1 MNKTYLLTLD
11 ATTQKKKPSKQE
23 FKIISNNINKV
34 VALTSQEIVDYAS
47 PPYCYTFC
55 PAILNGSRNNNNWGG
70 QQIFMLDFDTG
81 ISPKVI
87 IDRLTEYD
95 IIPNIIYY
103 TFSHTEEH
111 PRFRIVLLVEEPI
124 FDYYVAETIRKGLVK
139 GFPDCDK
146 KCVDA
151 ARIFLGGQMGEELN
165 VTPNSI
171 SQLMNFSSIYI
182 VATDKQQTR
191 NLQKNGYSNYNSN
204 RTTHI
209 SAKNSNSSL
218 YCPPRNEF
226 ILKQKNN
233 AFNFELLKEKLKIV
247 KDFTSGKELKYLQLF
262 GLITNVIH
270 TKGGEKY
277 LKDIM
282 NTFNKEGL
290 TAYKPADF
298 AIIPVVKFYDYLP
311 QRIERFSPYTEDH
324 RYTDIFDAV
333 KKPRGEVQVIKPLS
347 KIKLSEAEQ
356 ILDMEF
362 NKAIASNSDNIYI
375 FQTQTAIGKSSKLIE
390 LTQTTLAFPTHK
402 LKNEIF
408 DKMAVDCLVVPEL
421 PVFSNHLVNER
432 IKALYKVGL
441 NKDVS
446 ILLNE
451 IANPDQNEY
460 TVEDGILAKEF
471 LQIINKSKTT
481 PKTVLTTHLRAIYD
495 PYSHDTIIFDED
507 PINSL
512 LSIKK
517 FELSDLWLLSNQ
529 LDKYS
534 DENEPKKEKPIT
546 KILNYINDIKSGI
559 ISRINFFGIDR
570 ELIISY
576 ISKNHTNTNLIQ
588 FFDATAFYKD
598 KNDPNIIYYLIKR
611 KIPQEKKVIILSATP
626 QIEIYKSLYGDRV
639 KVIDIPLAESKGEIK
654 QYTKNGY
661 SRTYIKKNE
670 FPTLIEKIG
679 NKNVITFKSFKHKF
693 PTAHPEIHYGNC
705 EGYDILKGQ
714 DLAVIGTP
722 HQNVLK
728 YLFMAF
734 AAGIDLKRI
743 NLTIKDLKI
752 DWKGF
757 RFRFFTYEDER
768 LRNIQLGIIEAEL
781 VQAIGRARSLRT
793 NAEVLVFSNLPLLE
807 STSIEP

>member
-34 VALTSQEIVDYAS
+34 VALTSQEIVGYAS

-124 FDYYVAETIRKGLVK
+124 FDYSVAETIRKGLVK

-209 SAKNSNSSL
+209 SAKNNNSSL
-218 YCPPRNEF
+218 HCPPRNEF
-226 ILKQKNN
+226 IIKQKYN

-290 TAYKPADF
+290 TAYKPTDF

-311 QRIERFSPYTEDH
+311 QRIEGFSPYTEDH
-324 RYTDIFDAV
+324 RFTDIFDAV
-333 KKPRGEVQVIKPLS
+333 KKPRGEVQIIKPLS

-362 NKAIASNSDNIYI
+362 NKAIASHSDNIYI
-375 FQTQTAIGKSSKLIE
+375 FQTQTAIGKSSRLVG

-421 PVFSNHLVNER
+421 PVFNNHHVNDR
-432 IKALYKVGL
+432 IKALYQIGL
-441 NKDVS
+441 NSDVH
-446 ILLNE
+446 ILLKN
-451 IANPDQNEY
+451 IAICNSAEY
-460 TVEDGILAKEF
+460 TIEDINLAKEF
-471 LQIINKSKTT
+471 LDVIDKSTSTT
-481 PKTVLTTHLRAIYD
+481 ETVLTTHLRAIFD

-517 FELSDLWLLSNQ
+517 FELSDLWLLANQ
-529 LDKYS
+529 LDEYS
-534 DENEPKKEKPIT
+534 YENEPDEEKPIT
-546 KILNYINDIKSGI
+546 KILEYINKTKSGI
-559 ISRINFFGIDR
+559 INKVNFFGINQQ
-570 ELIISY
+570 LIISF
-576 ISKNHTNTNLIQ
+576 ISENHPNTNLIQ

-598 KNDPNIIYYLIKR
+598 KNDPNIIHYLIKR
-611 KIPQEKKVIILSATP
+611 EIPQKKKVIILSATP
-626 QIEIYKSLYGDRV
+626 QIEIYTSLYGDRV
-639 KVIDIPLAESKGEIK
+639 KVIDIPLAEGKGEVK

-670 FPTLIEKIG
+670 FPALIEKIG
-679 NKNVITFKSFKHKF
+679 DKNVITFKSFKHKF
-693 PTAHPEIHYGNC
+693 PTAHPDIHYGNC

-714 DLAVIGTP
+714 DLAVVGTP

-734 AAGIDLKRI
+734 AVGIDLKRI
-743 NLTIKDLKI
+743 NLTVKDLKI

-793 NAEVLVFSNLPLLE
+793 NAEVLVFANLPLQV
-807 STSIEP
+807 STSINP